1 MQLKNEPWPFP
12 HFDVICDQLNNRC
25 TASKNLFVIKL
36 FTAPFINMQT
46 LKFKAQQTNSFFSTI
61 NRLFGSSLQLLTTA
75 ECAVIKIV
83 EHSADNKAVL
93 GSSYKLGGAAE
104 HLTDGSEKCKF
115 QLTFEF

>member
-1 MQLKNEPWPFP
+1 MRTP
-12 HFDVICDQLNNRC
+12 
-25 TASKNLFVIKL
+25 
-36 FTAPFINMQT
+36 
-46 LKFKAQQTNSFFSTI
+46 KFKIQLTNAFFASVNQMSSSFSH
-61 NRLFGSSLQLLTTA
+61 LPTTA

-93 GSSYKLGGAAE
+93 GSSCKLGGAAE